1 MVLAS
6 NQGLAGVRC
15 VVTGANGFIG
25 TALCQRLHAAGAQ
38 VHGLCRQ
45 PVQPHPQHWLR
56 CDVRDAEQVKNVFA
70 QLRPQLVFHLAS
82 IVSGSQ
88 SIEMVLPMLQVNLA
102 GFTHVALAAS
112 EVKCERVITIGS
124 LMEPDMMLPAVP
136 SSPYAASKFAASC
149 YARMFSEIYNL
160 PVAIARLMMVYGPG
174 QMDTT
179 KLVPYI
185 GSQLV
190 KGRLAELSSGLQ
202 QFDWIYIDDVID
214 ALLAI
219 ATRPGV
225 NGRSI
230 DVGTGTLSSVA
241 DVARGI
247 AHRFGRVDLLRLGAI
262 PDRKSEPTRAAD
274 VARTATVLE
283 WQSRVGLEEGLD
295 RTASWLGANQ
305 LSTGIYDAPTRIR

>member
-1 MVLAS
+1 MVLGS
-6 NQGLAGVRC
+6 NQELAGVRC

-25 TALCQRLHAAGAQ
+25 TALCQRLLAAGAQ

-45 PVQPHPQHWLR
+45 PVQPHPRHWLR
-56 CDVRDAEQVKNVFA
+56 CDVRDAEQVKTTFA

-102 GFTHVALAAS
+102 GFAHVALAAS

-124 LMEPDMMLPAVP
+124 SMEPDMMLPAVP

-160 PVAIARLMMVYGPG
+160 PIVIARVMMVYGPR
-174 QMDTT
+174 QMDTS

-190 KGRLAELSSGLQ
+190 KGRAAELSSGLQ

-219 ATRPGV
+219 ATRPGL
-225 NGRSI
+225 NGHSV

-241 DVARGI
+241 DIAHGI
-247 AHRFGRVDLLRLGAI
+247 ALRFGRVDLLRLGAI
-262 PDRKSEPTRAAD
+262 PNRKAEPTRAAD
-274 VARTATVLE
+274 VARTAAVLE
-283 WQSRVGLEEGLD
+283 WRPRVGLEEGLD
-295 RTASWLGANQ
+295 RTAAWLRANQ
-305 LSTGIYDAPTRIR
+305 LATGIHDAATPIR